1 MFANARLVKMEPDYF
16 DNLASSMLHC
26 HHLHQSPLY
35 DNSYSFI
42 PLPPT
47 PPSPSSNIN
56 MYRENPEIYQETGNQ
71 NPVTNSRLYH
81 YEPSYQTIFGI
92 NNTIYQKSSTLKT
105 HDDMSFILNS
115 DNSCGVPSPSSLHLE
130 YEHSS
135 AKRDS
140 ETEETSKAFHQKL
153 EESTSRCTYY
163 DNLITQNIVD
173 RDYYKDI
180 KIKYPQSESIEWNY
194 CKFDGEENAARNMEK
209 QDAEPLGLCMLPISS
224 PNESEDTG
232 KQVVTRYM
240 KYLLYLHVLI
250 FFSFI
255 SYSSKYFSI
264 MLNTKEK
271 LLEKLN

>member
-16 DNLASSMLHC
+16 DNLASSLLHC

-47 PPSPSSNIN
+47 PPSPSGTMN
-56 MYRENPEIYQETGNQ
+56 MYRENLEIYQETGNQ
-71 NPVTNSRLYH
+71 NPKLYQ

-92 NNTIYQKSSTLKT
+92 NNTIYQKSSTLKA
-105 HDDMSFILNS
+105 HDDISSILLNS

-130 YEHSS
+130 YEHPQ

-140 ETEETSKAFHQKL
+140 ETEETTKAFHQKL
-153 EESTSRCTYY
+153 EESTSRCTNY
-163 DNLITQNIVD
+163 DNLITHNIVD
-173 RDYYKDI
+173 RDYYKDV

-232 KQVVTRYM
+232 KQVVR
-240 KYLLYLHVLI
+240 KYLLNVFTYFDFL
-250 FFSFI
+250 FI
-255 SYSSKYFSI
+255 YIILK
-264 MLNTKEK
+264 
-271 LLEKLN
+271 

>member
-1 MFANARLVKMEPDYF
+1 MEPDYF
-16 DNLASSMLHC
+16 DTLASSMLHC

-47 PPSPSSNIN
+47 PPSPAGNVN
-56 MYRENPEIYQETGNQ
+56 MYRETPEIYQETNNQ
-71 NPVTNSRLYH
+71 IPATNSRLYH

-92 NNTIYQKSSTLKT
+92 NNTIYQKTSTLKA
-105 HDDMSFILNS
+105 HNDMSFILNS

-135 AKRDS
+135 LRRDS
-140 ETEETSKAFHQKL
+140 ETEERATQQKL

-163 DNLITQNIVD
+163 DNLIAQNIGE

-194 CKFDGEENAARNMEK
+194 CKFDGDANVERNIEK
-209 QDAEPLGLCMLPISS
+209 QDTDQVGLCMLPISS
-224 PNESEDTG
+224 PNESEDT
-232 KQVVTRYM
+232 VT
-240 KYLLYLHVLI
+240 K
-250 FFSFI
+250 
-255 SYSSKYFSI
+255 
-264 MLNTKEK
+264 K
-271 LLEKLN
+271 LCDSEY